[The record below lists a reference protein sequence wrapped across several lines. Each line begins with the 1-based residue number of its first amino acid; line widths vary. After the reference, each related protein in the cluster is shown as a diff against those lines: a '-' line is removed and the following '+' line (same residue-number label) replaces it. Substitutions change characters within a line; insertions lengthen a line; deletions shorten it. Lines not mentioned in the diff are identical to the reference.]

1 MKILMI
7 TPYMKPIMGGISTYV
22 EGLCAGLR
30 EQDAICTVIA
40 EKGRSTVGPD
50 RIERSP
56 MGFLCEGFLAALAF
70 KPHIIH
76 VHSNWRGLTIALA
89 YKRLFKNTPVFFTFH
104 TDYLAPL
111 KSPKREMF
119 ESMLGSC
126 TALVFTSSY
135 LRSMIEASLTIE
147 VDSHVLYAGVS
158 GKQAT
163 QEEVQRFKEE
173 LCLQD
178 KYPLLLYTTPFVW
191 REKVSGIEVL
201 ASVIRDL
208 ERPGLSPH
216 LLVIGDGPLLGPI
229 KERLANCGLEDTVHF
244 LGRVE
249 DPWVAIS
256 ACDIYTH
263 ISKRESLSISI
274 LEAMSV
280 GKPVIATDVGGT
292 REILSDE
299 SHGLTVDPH
308 LRDMK
313 AMLLSLSNDKERMR
327 QLALNARR
335 RVETTFSRRLSAMNH
350 LRLYGEAL
358 RRNQE

>member
-1 MKILMI
+1 
-7 TPYMKPIMGGISTYV
+7 
-22 EGLCAGLR
+22 
-30 EQDAICTVIA
+30 
-40 EKGRSTVGPD
+40 
-50 RIERSP
+50 
-56 MGFLCEGFLAALAF
+56 
-70 KPHIIH
+70 
-76 VHSNWRGLTIALA
+76 
-89 YKRLFKNTPVFFTFH
+89 
-104 TDYLAPL
+104 
-111 KSPKREMF
+111 
-119 ESMLGSC
+119 
-126 TALVFTSSY
+126 
-135 LRSMIEASLTIE
+135 
-147 VDSHVLYAGVS
+147 
-158 GKQAT
+158 
-163 QEEVQRFKEE
+163 
-173 LCLQD
+173 
-178 KYPLLLYTTPFVW
+178 
-191 REKVSGIEVL
+191 
-201 ASVIRDL
+201 IRDL